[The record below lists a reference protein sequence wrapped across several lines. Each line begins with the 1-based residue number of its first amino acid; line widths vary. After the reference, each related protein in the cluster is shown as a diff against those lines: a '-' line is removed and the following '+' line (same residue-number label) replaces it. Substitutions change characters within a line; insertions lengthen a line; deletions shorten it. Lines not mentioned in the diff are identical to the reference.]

1 MGWLKVTSLGDVDAT
16 LDARSTF
23 GSAFCRDNAL
33 PIGFEETDKK
43 QKDFQYATAK
53 SYLVTDVCA
62 SAQSQFLTQKND
74 ALEIWLYGVTSIL
87 S

>member
-1 MGWLKVTSLGDVDAT
+1 M
-16 LDARSTF
+16 
-23 GSAFCRDNAL
+23 

-43 QKDFQYATAK
+43 QKDFHYATAK

-74 ALEIWLYGVTSIL
+74 ALEIWLYGLTSIL
-87 S
+87 SWVDFTDENFWIMLQLL